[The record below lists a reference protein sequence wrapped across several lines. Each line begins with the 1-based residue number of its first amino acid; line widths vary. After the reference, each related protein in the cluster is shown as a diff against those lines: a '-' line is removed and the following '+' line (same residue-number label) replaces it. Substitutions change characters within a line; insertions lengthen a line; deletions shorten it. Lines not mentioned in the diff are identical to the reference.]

1 MRRMWGCEGLKH
13 CGACILMEANQRNSV
28 KNKKLMFPQ
37 LIHRVCFVVSFN
49 EYLGGANQV
58 HVHQMGSKVSE
69 KPRSLPMACDED
81 YYG

>member
-28 KNKKLMFPQ
+28 KKQKLMFPQ

-49 EYLGGANQV
+49 EYLGRQSGACSSD
-58 HVHQMGSKVSE
+58 GFESE
-69 KPRSLPMACDED
+69 REASVFANGLR
-81 YYG
+81 

>member
-1 MRRMWGCEGLKH
+1 M
-13 CGACILMEANQRNSV
+13 